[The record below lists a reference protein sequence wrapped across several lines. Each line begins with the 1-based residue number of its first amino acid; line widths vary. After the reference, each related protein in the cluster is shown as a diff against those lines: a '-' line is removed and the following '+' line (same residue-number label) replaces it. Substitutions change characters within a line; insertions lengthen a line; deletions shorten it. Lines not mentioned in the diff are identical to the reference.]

1 MMKYG
6 YSKLTDTDCL
16 MNNYISTG
24 KKQIVFWAECV
35 RSIAEPHVRYMTYD
49 TFKTRLREYLRRT
62 KQKLSGSQVDR
73 VRLSNQEV
81 ERFVQL
87 YLLSVSS
94 TPMTMPAFFEKYMI
108 VPPYDAVPSYELF
121 RVKVV
126 QYLHRESCR
135 ALIALKHHEDNNMF
149 SEQQATVEAASGST
163 ETTGNLE
170 LDIGSLSLEADV
182 DLQLDNYQHEDN
194 NAVLGQQRTAEQAA
208 VVIMESMDVKNQV
221 EHNKLCPTVKKVYRC
236 ITQATGSLGGN
247 GSGGPIYGELTV
259 GSMQNI
265 VDYLVEFCAFDPSS
279 RFIDIGAGLGKPNWH
294 VAQNPGVRLSIG
306 IEVEKIRWKVSAFL
320 YTSLACLYFKY
331 RICI

>member
-16 MNNYISTG
+16 MSNYISTG

-35 RSIAEPHVRYMTYD
+35 RNIAEPHVRYMTYD
-49 TFKTRLREYLRRT
+49 TFKTRLREYFRRT

-94 TPMTMPAFFEKYMI
+94 TPMTMPAFFEQYMI

-126 QYLHRESCR
+126 QYLHSESCR

-182 DLQLDNYQHEDN
+182 DLHLDNYQHEDN

-208 VVIMESMDVKNQV
+208 VVIMESMDVKNNSLNHCANQLV
-221 EHNKLCPTVKKVYRC
+221 KAKATRITVSPRVTKVYSC
-236 ITQATGSLGGN
+236 IRQATGQLGGN
-247 GSGGPIYGELTV
+247 ASGGPIYGELTV
-259 GSMQNI
+259 GSMQKI
-265 VDYLVEFCAFDPSS
+265 VNYLVAHGSFGPSS
-279 RFIDIGAGLGKPNWH
+279 RFVDIGAGLGKPNWH

-306 IEVEKIRWKVSAFL
+306 VEVMQTRWEVSFL
-320 YTSLACLYFKY
+320 
-331 RICI
+331 

>member
-1 MMKYG
+1 
-6 YSKLTDTDCL
+6 

-94 TPMTMPAFFEKYMI
+94 TPMTMPAFFEQYMI

-182 DLQLDNYQHEDN
+182 DLHLDNYQHEGN

-208 VVIMESMDVKNQV
+208 VVIMESMDVA
-221 EHNKLCPTVKKVYRC
+221 NKLCPAVKKIYRC

-259 GSMQNI
+259 GSMQKI
-265 VDYLVEFCAFDPSS
+265 VNYLVAHGSFGPSS
-279 RFIDIGAGLGKPNWH
+279 RFVDIGAGLGKPNWH

-306 IEVEKIRWKVSAFL
+306 VEVMQTRWEVSFL
-320 YTSLACLYFKY
+320 
-331 RICI
+331 